1 MNTVERIA
9 EAIEVDSFDHV
20 SLQVSNVENEVMIS
34 QGQRESLTI
43 EAPPDLLAK
52 IKTEVLN
59 GQLNIRMGGS
69 WSDKISAAL
78 ATSFTRPQIKV
89 VVTVKNLTGLDI
101 FGLVH
106 ALVDNVETERLHVK
120 FGGVG
125 ALRIAGLNAERLD
138 VAVSAPSPCKIE
150 VSGRAGEQHVLLN
163 GMSEYDGRGLE
174 SRKATVILRG
184 PGGHA
189 VVRAADELDVIIGG
203 PGSVEYIGNPRVT
216 KKVSPLGV
224 VTHRSAAEEAVA
236 GESHHR

>member
-1 MNTVERIA
+1 MDTAQRITQ
-9 EAIEVDSFDHV
+9 AIEVGSFDHV
-20 SLQVSNVENEVMIS
+20 TVQVDNVESEVMIS

-43 EAPPDLLAK
+43 EASPDIFARL
-52 IKTEVLN
+52 KTEVLN

-69 WSDKISAAL
+69 WADKISAAL

-89 VVTVKNLTGLDI
+89 VVTVRNLTGLDI
-101 FGLVH
+101 FGLVL
-106 ALVDNVETERLHVK
+106 AMVDNVKTERLHVK

-138 VAVSAPSPCKIE
+138 VTVSAPSPQIK
-150 VSGRAGEQHVLLN
+150 VSGRAGEQHVSLN

-174 SRKATVILRG
+174 CRKTVVGLKG

-189 VVRAADELDVIIGG
+189 VVRAADELDVTIGG
-203 PGSVEYIGNPRVT
+203 PGSVEYFGSPRVT

-224 VTHRSAAEEAVA
+224 VTHRSAVEEVVT
-236 GESHHR
+236 GGSRNR